1 MKHPLTDERRADL
14 RTGLITLFQS
24 EFDQELSD
32 FRADTIIDYL
42 LEHLGATVYNQAIA
56 DARAWLQ
63 ERVDDLDAEFHEPEE
78 RP

>member
-1 MKHPLTDERRADL
+1 MKHPLTDERRAEL
-14 RTGLITLFQS
+14 RAGLIALFQC

-32 FRADTIIDYL
+32 FRADAIIDHL

-56 DARAWLQ
+56 DARAWMQ
-63 ERVDDLDAEFHEPEE
+63 ERIDDLDAEFHEAEE